1 MTAKDALNLVK
12 EDVEKVE
19 QFLKD
24 DIKTSVHL
32 INEVILYLLSSG
44 GKRLRPVFL
53 ALSARM
59 CGYKGENIPAMS
71 AVIEYIHTATLLHD
85 DIIDGAKYR
94 RKRPTANSLYGN
106 DVAVLCGDFL
116 YSRSYITLTEY
127 GAKQVQMIL
136 SSAAL
141 TMSEGE
147 VIQLLKTGDINL
159 TFDDYIQIITRKTAV
174 LFSAACEIGGR
185 LAEVSEDKIKA
196 LKNFGYYLGLGFQM
210 TDDILDYMG
219 NPEITGKKNGT
230 DLFEGKLTLPV
241 IKTLEKTND
250 SEKNIIAEIF
260 KKKERNDDD
269 LKALKDIMIKYD
281 IEKISEKTADE
292 YINKSLNSLNVF
304 EDNDYRKAL
313 IALALAMVG
322 RTA

>member
-1 MTAKDALNLVK
+1 MTAKEALNLVK
-12 EDVEKVE
+12 DDIEKVE

-24 DIKTSVHL
+24 DIKTSVPL

-59 CGYKGENIPAMS
+59 CGYTGENIPTMS

-196 LKNFGYYLGLGFQM
+196 LKDFGYYLGLGFQM

-241 IKTLEKTND
+241 IKTLEKADNN
-250 SEKNIIAEIF
+250 EKNIITEMF

-269 LKALKDIMIKYD
+269 LKIIKDIMEKYD
-281 IEKISEKTADE
+281 IEKVSEKTADE
-292 YINKSLNSLNVF
+292 YINKSLQSLNVF

-322 RTA
+322 RAA

>member
-12 EDVEKVE
+12 EDIEKVE

-24 DIKTSVHL
+24 DIKTSVPL

-185 LAEVSEDKIKA
+185 LAEVSEEKIKA
-196 LKNFGYYLGLGFQM
+196 LKDFGYYLGLSFQM

-241 IKTLEKTND
+241 IKTLEKADEN
-250 SEKNIIAEIF
+250 EKNIITEMF

-269 LKALKDIMIKYD
+269 LKVLKDIMVKYD

-292 YINKSLNSLNVF
+292 YINKSLSSLDIF

>member
-12 EDVEKVE
+12 EDIEKVE

-24 DIKTSVHL
+24 DIKTSVPL

-185 LAEVSEDKIKA
+185 LAEVSEEKIKA
-196 LKNFGYYLGLGFQM
+196 LKDFGYYLGLSFQM

-241 IKTLEKTND
+241 IKTLEKADEN
-250 SEKNIIAEIF
+250 EKNIITEMF

-269 LKALKDIMIKYD
+269 LKVLKDIMVKYD

-292 YINKSLNSLNVF
+292 YINKSLSSLDIF
-304 EDNDYRKAL
+304 EDTDYRKAL

>member
-1 MTAKDALNLVK
+1 MTAKEALNLVK
-12 EDVEKVE
+12 DDIEKVE

-24 DIKTSVHL
+24 DIKTSVPL

-59 CGYKGENIPAMS
+59 CGYTGENIPAMS

-196 LKNFGYYLGLGFQM
+196 LKDFGYYLGLGFQM

-241 IKTLEKTND
+241 IKTLEKADNN
-250 SEKNIIAEIF
+250 EKNIITEMF

-269 LKALKDIMIKYD
+269 LKIIKDIMEKYD
-281 IEKISEKTADE
+281 IEKVSEKTADE
-292 YINKSLNSLNVF
+292 YINKSLQSLNVF

-322 RTA
+322 RAA

>member
-12 EDVEKVE
+12 KDIEKVE

-24 DIKTSVHL
+24 DIKTSVPL

-196 LKNFGYYLGLGFQM
+196 LKDFGYYLGLGFQM

-241 IKTLEKTND
+241 IKTLEKADDN
-250 SEKNIIAEIF
+250 EKSIITEMF

-269 LKALKDIMIKYD
+269 LKVLKDIMVKYD

-292 YINKSLNSLNVF
+292 YINKSLNSLNIF

>member
-12 EDVEKVE
+12 EDIEKVE

-24 DIKTSVHL
+24 DIKTSVPL

-185 LAEVSEDKIKA
+185 LAEVSKDKIKA
-196 LKNFGYYLGLGFQM
+196 LKDFGYYLGLGFQM

-241 IKTLEKTND
+241 IKTLEKADDN
-250 SEKNIIAEIF
+250 EKSIITEMF

-269 LKALKDIMIKYD
+269 LKILKDIMVKYD

-292 YINKSLNSLNVF
+292 YINKSLNSLNIF

-313 IALALAMVG
+313 ITLALAMVG

>member
-12 EDVEKVE
+12 EDIEKVE

-24 DIKTSVHL
+24 DIKTSVPL

-59 CGYKGENIPAMS
+59 CGYKEENIPAMS
-71 AVIEYIHTATLLHD
+71 PVIEYIHTATLLHD

-185 LAEVSEDKIKA
+185 LAEVSEEKIKA
-196 LKNFGYYLGLGFQM
+196 LKDFGYYLGLSFQM

-241 IKTLEKTND
+241 IKTLEKADEN
-250 SEKNIIAEIF
+250 EKNIITEMF

-269 LKALKDIMIKYD
+269 LKVLKDIMVKYD

-292 YINKSLNSLNVF
+292 YINKSLSSLDIF

>member
-12 EDVEKVE
+12 EDIEKVE

-24 DIKTSVHL
+24 DIKTSVPL

-196 LKNFGYYLGLGFQM
+196 LKDFGYYLGLGFQM

-241 IKTLEKTND
+241 IKTLEKADDN
-250 SEKNIIAEIF
+250 EKSIITEMF

-269 LKALKDIMIKYD
+269 LKILKDIMVKYD

-292 YINKSLNSLNVF
+292 YINKSLNSLNIF
-304 EDNDYRKAL
+304 EDNNYRKAL

>member
-12 EDVEKVE
+12 EDIEKVE

-24 DIKTSVHL
+24 DIKTSVPL

-59 CGYKGENIPAMS
+59 CGYKGENIPAVS

-94 RKRPTANSLYGN
+94 RKCPTANNLYGN

-185 LAEVSEDKIKA
+185 LAEVSEEKIKA
-196 LKNFGYYLGLGFQM
+196 LKDFGYYLGLGFQM

-241 IKTLEKTND
+241 IKTLEKADEN
-250 SEKNIIAEIF
+250 EKSIITAIF
-260 KKKERNDDD
+260 KKKERNNDD
-269 LKALKDIMIKYD
+269 LKVLKDIMVKYD
-281 IEKISEKTADE
+281 IEKIYEKTTDE
-292 YINKSLNSLNVF
+292 YINKSLSSLDVF
-304 EDNDYRKAL
+304 EDNNYRKAL

>member
-1 MTAKDALNLVK
+1 MTAKEALNLIK
-12 EDVEKVE
+12 DDIEKVE

-24 DIKTSVHL
+24 DIKTSVPL

-59 CGYKGENIPAMS
+59 CGYTGENIPAMS
-71 AVIEYIHTATLLHD
+71 AVVEYIHTATLLHD

-196 LKNFGYYLGLGFQM
+196 LKDFGYYLGLGFQM

-241 IKTLEKTND
+241 IKTLEKADNN
-250 SEKNIIAEIF
+250 EKNIITEMF

-269 LKALKDIMIKYD
+269 LKIIKDIMKKYD

-292 YINKSLNSLNVF
+292 YINKSLQSLNVF

-322 RTA
+322 RAA

>member
-1 MTAKDALNLVK
+1 MTAKEALNLVK
-12 EDVEKVE
+12 DDIEKVE

-24 DIKTSVHL
+24 DIKTSVPL

-53 ALSARM
+53 ALSAKM
-59 CGYKGENIPAMS
+59 CGYTGENIPAMS

-174 LFSAACEIGGR
+174 LFSAACEIGGK

-196 LKNFGYYLGLGFQM
+196 LKDFGYYLGLGFQM

-241 IKTLEKTND
+241 IKTLEKADNN
-250 SEKNIIAEIF
+250 EKNIITEMF

-269 LKALKDIMIKYD
+269 LKIIKDIMKKYD

-292 YINKSLNSLNVF
+292 YISKSLQSLNVF

-322 RTA
+322 RAA

>member
-12 EDVEKVE
+12 EDIEKVE
-19 QFLKD
+19 QFLKN
-24 DIKTSVHL
+24 DIKTSVPL

-94 RKRPTANSLYGN
+94 RKRPTANNLYGS
-106 DVAVLCGDFL
+106 DIAVLCGDFL

-196 LKNFGYYLGLGFQM
+196 LKDFGYYLGLGFQM

-241 IKTLEKTND
+241 IKTLEKAD
-250 SEKNIIAEIF
+250 EHEKNIITEMF
-260 KKKERNDDD
+260 KKKERN
-269 LKALKDIMIKYD
+269 
-281 IEKISEKTADE
+281 
-292 YINKSLNSLNVF
+292 
-304 EDNDYRKAL
+304 R
-313 IALALAMVG
+313 
-322 RTA
+322 

>member
-1 MTAKDALNLVK
+1 MTAKEALNLVK
-12 EDVEKVE
+12 NDIENVE

-24 DIKTSVHL
+24 DIKTSVPL

-59 CGYKGENIPAMS
+59 CGYNGENIPAMS

-106 DVAVLCGDFL
+106 DIAVLCGDFL

-127 GAKQVQMIL
+127 GAKDVQMIL

-147 VIQLLKTGDINL
+147 VIQLLKTGDINI
-159 TFDDYIQIITRKTAV
+159 TFEDYIQIITRKTAV

-185 LAEVSEDKIKA
+185 LAQVSEEKIKA
-196 LKNFGYYLGLGFQM
+196 LKYFGYYLGLGFQM

-219 NPEITGKKNGT
+219 DEKVTGKKNGT
-230 DLFEGKLTLPV
+230 DLYEGKLTLPV
-241 IKTLEKTND
+241 ILLLDIADDNDKEKV
-250 SEKNIIAEIF
+250 KAIF
-260 KKKERNDDD
+260 TKKDRNEEDLTVLKSIMDKYNMKE
-269 LKALKDIMIKYD
+269 
-281 IEKISEKTADE
+281 ISEKKADE
-292 YINKSLNSLNVF
+292 YINKSLSSLDIF
-304 EDNDYRKAL
+304 EDNEYRKGL

-322 RTA
+322 RNQ

>member
-24 DIKTSVHL
+24 DIKTSVPL

-260 KKKERNDDD
+260 KKKERNYDD
-269 LKALKDIMIKYD
+269 LKVLKDIMIKYD
-281 IEKISEKTADE
+281 IGKISEKTADE

>member
-24 DIKTSVHL
+24 DIKTSVPL

-250 SEKNIIAEIF
+250 SEK
-260 KKKERNDDD
+260 
-269 LKALKDIMIKYD
+269 
-281 IEKISEKTADE
+281 ISEKTADE

>member
-12 EDVEKVE
+12 EDIEKVE

-24 DIKTSVHL
+24 DIKTSVPL

-196 LKNFGYYLGLGFQM
+196 LKDFGYYLGLGFQM

-241 IKTLEKTND
+241 IKTLEKADNN
-250 SEKNIIAEIF
+250 EKSIITEMV
-260 KKKERNDDD
+260 KKKERNNYE
-269 LKALKDIMIKYD
+269 LKILKYIMVKYD

-292 YINKSLNSLNVF
+292 YINKSLNSLNIF

>member
-1 MTAKDALNLVK
+1 
-12 EDVEKVE
+12 
-19 QFLKD
+19 
-24 DIKTSVHL
+24 
-32 INEVILYLLSSG
+32 
-44 GKRLRPVFL
+44 
-53 ALSARM
+53 
-59 CGYKGENIPAMS
+59 
-71 AVIEYIHTATLLHD
+71 
-85 DIIDGAKYR
+85 
-94 RKRPTANSLYGN
+94 
-106 DVAVLCGDFL
+106 
-116 YSRSYITLTEY
+116 
-127 GAKQVQMIL
+127 
-136 SSAAL
+136 
-141 TMSEGE
+141 
-147 VIQLLKTGDINL
+147 
-159 TFDDYIQIITRKTAV
+159 
-174 LFSAACEIGGR
+174 
-185 LAEVSEDKIKA
+185 
-196 LKNFGYYLGLGFQM
+196 M

-269 LKALKDIMIKYD
+269 LKVLKDIMIKYD

-322 RTA
+322 RIA

>member
-12 EDVEKVE
+12 EDIEKVE

-24 DIKTSVHL
+24 DIKTSVPL

-196 LKNFGYYLGLGFQM
+196 LKDFGYYLGLGFQM

-241 IKTLEKTND
+241 IKTLEKADNN
-250 SEKNIIAEIF
+250 EKSIITEMF

-269 LKALKDIMIKYD
+269 LKVLKDIMVKYD

-292 YINKSLNSLNVF
+292 YINKSLNSLNIF

>member
-12 EDVEKVE
+12 EDIEKVE

-24 DIKTSVHL
+24 DIKTSVPL

-196 LKNFGYYLGLGFQM
+196 LKDFGYYLGLGFQM

-241 IKTLEKTND
+241 IKTLEKADDN
-250 SEKNIIAEIF
+250 EKSIITEMF

-269 LKALKDIMIKYD
+269 LKVLKDIMVKYD

-292 YINKSLNSLNVF
+292 YINKSLNSLNIF

-313 IALALAMVG
+313 ITLALAMVE

>member
-1 MTAKDALNLVK
+1 MTSKEALELVK
-12 EDVEKVE
+12 NDIDMVE

-24 DIKTSVHL
+24 DIKTSVPL

-53 ALSARM
+53 ALSAKLS
-59 CGYKGENIPAMS
+59 GYNGDKIPAMS

-106 DVAVLCGDFL
+106 DIAVLCGDFL

-127 GAKQVQMIL
+127 GAKDVQMIL

-147 VIQLLKTGDINL
+147 VIQLLKTGDINI

-185 LAEVSEDKIKA
+185 LAQVDENKIKA
-196 LKNFGYYLGLGFQM
+196 LKDFGYYLGLGFQM

-219 NPEITGKKNGT
+219 DPAVTGKKNGT

-241 IKTLEKTND
+241 ILMLEMVSKE
-250 SEKNIIAEIF
+250 EKQTITDLF
-260 KKKERNDDD
+260 TKKERNEKD
-269 LKALKDIMIKYD
+269 LEILLSIMNKYNMK
-281 IEKISEKTADE
+281 EISEKKADE
-292 YINKSLNSLNVF
+292 YINMSLNSLDVF
-304 EDNDYRKAL
+304 ENNQYKDAL

-322 RTA
+322 RNK

>member
-24 DIKTSVHL
+24 DIKTSVPL

-147 VIQLLKTGDINL
+147 VIQLLKTGNINL

-269 LKALKDIMIKYD
+269 LKVLKDIMIKYD

>member
-1 MTAKDALNLVK
+1 MTANEALNLVK
-12 EDVEKVE
+12 DDIEKVE

-24 DIKTSVHL
+24 DIKTSVPL

-106 DVAVLCGDFL
+106 DVSVLCGDFL

-185 LAEVSEDKIKA
+185 LAEVSEEKIKA
-196 LKNFGYYLGLGFQM
+196 LKDFGYYLGLSFQM

-241 IKTLEKTND
+241 IKTLEKADEN
-250 SEKNIIAEIF
+250 EKNIITEMF

-269 LKALKDIMIKYD
+269 LKVLKDIMVKYD

-292 YINKSLNSLNVF
+292 YINKSLSSLDIF

>member
-12 EDVEKVE
+12 EDIEKVE

-24 DIKTSVHL
+24 DIKTSVPL

-196 LKNFGYYLGLGFQM
+196 LKDFGYYLGLGFQM

-241 IKTLEKTND
+241 IKTLEKADNN
-250 SEKNIIAEIF
+250 EKSIITEMF

-269 LKALKDIMIKYD
+269 LKVLKDIMVKYD

-292 YINKSLNSLNVF
+292 YINKSLNSLNIF

-313 IALALAMVG
+313 ITLALAMVG

>member
-12 EDVEKVE
+12 EDIEKVE

-24 DIKTSVHL
+24 DIKTSVPL

-159 TFDDYIQIITRKTAV
+159 TLDDYIQIITRKTAV

-185 LAEVSEDKIKA
+185 LAEVSEEKIKA
-196 LKNFGYYLGLGFQM
+196 LKDFGYYLGLSFQM

-241 IKTLEKTND
+241 IKTLEKADEN
-250 SEKNIIAEIF
+250 EKNIITEMF

-269 LKALKDIMIKYD
+269 LKVLKDIMVKYD

-292 YINKSLNSLNVF
+292 YINKSLSSLDIF

>member
-12 EDVEKVE
+12 EDIEKVE

-24 DIKTSVHL
+24 DIKTSVPL

-196 LKNFGYYLGLGFQM
+196 LKDFGYYLGLGFQM

-241 IKTLEKTND
+241 IKTLEKADNN
-250 SEKNIIAEIF
+250 EKSIITEMF

-269 LKALKDIMIKYD
+269 LKILKDIMVKYD

-292 YINKSLNSLNVF
+292 YINKSLNSLNIF

>member
-1 MTAKDALNLVK
+1 MTAKEALNLVK
-12 EDVEKVE
+12 NDIENVE

-24 DIKTSVHL
+24 NIKTSVPL

-59 CGYKGENIPAMS
+59 CGYNGENIPAMS

-106 DVAVLCGDFL
+106 DIAVLCGDFL

-127 GAKQVQMIL
+127 GAKDVQMIL
-136 SSAAL
+136 SSVAL

-147 VIQLLKTGDINL
+147 VIQLLKTGDINI
-159 TFDDYIQIITRKTAV
+159 TFEDYIQIITRKTAV

-185 LAEVSEDKIKA
+185 LAQVSEAKIKA
-196 LKNFGYYLGLGFQM
+196 LKDFGYYLGLGFQM

-219 NPEITGKKNGT
+219 DEKVTGKKNGT
-230 DLFEGKLTLPV
+230 DLYEGKLTLPV
-241 IKTLEKTND
+241 ILLLDIADEYDKEKV
-250 SEKNIIAEIF
+250 KEIF
-260 KKKERNDDD
+260 TKKDRNEEDLAVLKSIMDKYNMKE
-269 LKALKDIMIKYD
+269 
-281 IEKISEKTADE
+281 ISEKKADD
-292 YINKSLNSLNVF
+292 YINKSLSSLDIF
-304 EDNDYRKAL
+304 EDNEYRKGL

-322 RTA
+322 RNQ

>member
-12 EDVEKVE
+12 EDIEKVE

-24 DIKTSVHL
+24 DIKTSVPL

-185 LAEVSEDKIKA
+185 LAEVSEEKIKA
-196 LKNFGYYLGLGFQM
+196 LKDFGYYLGLSFQM

-241 IKTLEKTND
+241 IKTLEKADEN
-250 SEKNIIAEIF
+250 EKNIITEMF

-269 LKALKDIMIKYD
+269 LKVLKDIMVKYD
-281 IEKISEKTADE
+281 IEKLSEKTADE
-292 YINKSLNSLNVF
+292 YINKSLSSLDIF

>member
-1 MTAKDALNLVK
+1 MTAKDVLNLVK
-12 EDVEKVE
+12 EDIEKVE

-24 DIKTSVHL
+24 DIKTSVPL

-196 LKNFGYYLGLGFQM
+196 LKDFGYYLGLGFQM

-241 IKTLEKTND
+241 IKTLEKADNN
-250 SEKNIIAEIF
+250 EKSIITEMF

-269 LKALKDIMIKYD
+269 LKVLKDIMVKYD

-292 YINKSLNSLNVF
+292 YINKSLNSLNIF

-322 RTA
+322 RAA

>member
-24 DIKTSVHL
+24 DIKTSVPL

-185 LAEVSEDKIKA
+185 LAEVSKDKIKA

-269 LKALKDIMIKYD
+269 LKVLKDIMIKYD

>member
-12 EDVEKVE
+12 EDIEKVE

-24 DIKTSVHL
+24 DIKTSVPL

-196 LKNFGYYLGLGFQM
+196 LKDFGYYLGLGFQM

-241 IKTLEKTND
+241 IKTLEKADDN
-250 SEKNIIAEIF
+250 EKSIITEMF

-269 LKALKDIMIKYD
+269 LKVLKNIMVKYD

-292 YINKSLNSLNVF
+292 YINKSLNSLNIF

>member
-12 EDVEKVE
+12 EDIEKVE

-24 DIKTSVHL
+24 DIKTSVPL

-85 DIIDGAKYR
+85 DINDGAKYR
-94 RKRPTANSLYGN
+94 RKHPTANSLYGN

-196 LKNFGYYLGLGFQM
+196 LKDFGYYLGLGFQM

-241 IKTLEKTND
+241 IKTLEKADDN
-250 SEKNIIAEIF
+250 EKSIITEMF

-269 LKALKDIMIKYD
+269 LKVLKDIMVKYD

-292 YINKSLNSLNVF
+292 YINKSLNSLNIF

>member
-1 MTAKDALNLVK
+1 MTAKDVLNLVK
-12 EDVEKVE
+12 EDIEKVE

-24 DIKTSVHL
+24 DIKTSVPL

-196 LKNFGYYLGLGFQM
+196 LKDFGYYLGLGFQM

-241 IKTLEKTND
+241 IKTLEKADNN
-250 SEKNIIAEIF
+250 EKSIITEMF

-269 LKALKDIMIKYD
+269 LKIIKDIMKKYD

-292 YINKSLNSLNVF
+292 YINKSLQSLNVF

>member
-12 EDVEKVE
+12 EDIEKVE

-24 DIKTSVHL
+24 DIKTSVPL

-196 LKNFGYYLGLGFQM
+196 LKDFGYYLGLGFQM

-241 IKTLEKTND
+241 IKTLKKADDNEK
-250 SEKNIIAEIF
+250 SIITEMF

-269 LKALKDIMIKYD
+269 LKVLKDIMVKYD

-292 YINKSLNSLNVF
+292 YINKSLNSLNIF

>member
-1 MTAKDALNLVK
+1 MTAKEALNLVK
-12 EDVEKVE
+12 DDIEKVE

-24 DIKTSVHL
+24 DIKTSVPL

-59 CGYKGENIPAMS
+59 CGYTGENIPAMS

-185 LAEVSEDKIKA
+185 LAEVSKDKIKA
-196 LKNFGYYLGLGFQM
+196 LKDFGYYLGLGFQM

-241 IKTLEKTND
+241 IKTLEKADNN
-250 SEKNIIAEIF
+250 EKNIITEMF

-269 LKALKDIMIKYD
+269 LKILKDIMKKYD

-292 YINKSLNSLNVF
+292 YINKSLQSLNVF

-322 RTA
+322 RAA